1 MFNGS
6 QMTQSL
12 PPVYTP
18 EVLGLTSGFDCLQ
31 SWYFPWEKKKML
43 EITKN
48 LTCDVSGLS
57 L

>member
-12 PPVYTP
+12 PPEYTP

-31 SWYFPWEKKKML
+31 SWYFPSEEKKK
-43 EITKN
+43 N
-48 LTCDVSGLS
+48 ARNN
-57 L
+57 

>member
-12 PPVYTP
+12 PPEYTP

-31 SWYFPWEKKKML
+31 SWYFPSEEKKK
-43 EITKN
+43 KN
-48 LTCDVSGLS
+48 ARNN
-57 L
+57 